1 MGQQNVTTPG
11 HSKGVQFPYSKL
23 TLYENCYPEMAMLRC
38 LECGCSRFDAQ
49 GVGCALCGK
58 SHGPRWERCYITE
71 ETQRT
76 LLAHADALQQF
87 GVTLT
92 EDRPLKK
99 DAGTTIGVIALVL
112 QIAEALEPGIL
123 RKLILYLHKLPI
135 SRNEIL
141 RLRLSEPEDID
152 NILNDKR

>member
-1 MGQQNVTTPG
+1 
-11 HSKGVQFPYSKL
+11 
-23 TLYENCYPEMAMLRC
+23 
-38 LECGCSRFDAQ
+38 
-49 GVGCALCGK
+49 
-58 SHGPRWERCYITE
+58 
-71 ETQRT
+71 
-76 LLAHADALQQF
+76 LAHADALQQF

-123 RKLILYLHKLPI
+123 RKLILYLHKTLAI
-135 SRNEIL
+135 SRSEIL

-152 NILNDKR
+152 NVLNDKR

>member
-1 MGQQNVTTPG
+1 LRSSPRIYYYPTSRMNKPKPLRGLLRV
-11 HSKGVQFPYSKL
+11 
-23 TLYENCYPEMAMLRC
+23 LYVELLMVRC
-38 LECGCSRFDAQ
+38 LECGCSRFDSR
-49 GVGCALCGK
+49 GMGCALCGT

-76 LLAHADALQQF
+76 LFAHADDLQQF

-92 EDRPLKK
+92 ENDPLNK
-99 DAGTTIGVIALVL
+99 DLGTTLSVIRLVL
-112 QIAEALEPGIL
+112 QIADSLDKGVL
-123 RKLILYLHKLPI
+123 RKLILYLHEKGI

-152 NILNDKR
+152 NILDDKR

>member
-1 MGQQNVTTPG
+1 
-11 HSKGVQFPYSKL
+11 
-23 TLYENCYPEMAMLRC
+23 MAMFRC

-49 GVGCALCGK
+49 GVGCALCGT
-58 SHGPRWERCYITE
+58 SSGARISLGPRSERCYFTE

-76 LLAHADALQQF
+76 LLAHTDALQQF
-87 GVTLT
+87 GVTLI

-99 DAGTTIGVIALVL
+99 DAGTTIGGIALVL

-123 RKLILYLHKLPI
+123 RKLILYLHKLAI